1 MVVLHMVSGPGRLT
15 RLCSHG
21 GSRWVRAASVFA
33 HVAIR
38 PDKARPL
45 LPIISKFPAILTLGV
60 PLSGKTRQVVARPL
74 HRVAFE

>member
-1 MVVLHMVSGPGRLT
+1 
-15 RLCSHG
+15 
-21 GSRWVRAASVFA
+21 VRAASVFA

-45 LPIISKFPAILTLGV
+45 LPIISKFPAILTLGA
-60 PLSGKTRQVVARPL
+60 PLSGQTRQVVARPL